1 MVSSD
6 MKVKPKIIVNGNG
19 NEEKLKAEKVVSLL
33 FGQLKEIT
41 ENYLGAKV
49 TNAVV
54 TVPTRR

>member
-1 MVSSD
+1 MAS
-6 MKVKPKIIVNGNG
+6 